1 MPDFKIDFTLNR
13 EKLKGITTL
22 DSLRKKRKKL
32 GFPGGSD
39 DKEIT
44 CNAGDLGLIPGWG
57 RSPGEE
63 HGNSL
68 QYFLPGDSMDRG
80 AWRAAH
86 HGVTKSQTQL
96 SD

>member
-13 EKLKGITTL
+13 ERLKGITTL

-44 CNAGDLGLIPGWG
+44 CN
-57 RSPGEE
+57 GEE